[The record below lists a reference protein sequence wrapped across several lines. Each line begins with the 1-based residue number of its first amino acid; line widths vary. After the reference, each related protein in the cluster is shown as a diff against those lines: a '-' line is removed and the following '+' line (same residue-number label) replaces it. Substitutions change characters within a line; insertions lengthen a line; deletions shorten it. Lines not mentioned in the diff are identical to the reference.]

1 MKRYDRR
8 TFILQ
13 AAGATALAATG
24 LNANAEKPKLV
35 ESDPY
40 PKSIGFRLET
50 ENVDQK
56 KYPRHTV
63 EQRRSKCQLFS
74 GKPDDPFGPCSFYG
88 GGLVPTNGWCRNFK
102 VKKPKAA

>member
-35 ESDPY
+35 ESDP
-40 PKSIGFRLET
+40 
-50 ENVDQK
+50 
-56 KYPRHTV
+56 
-63 EQRRSKCQLFS
+63 
-74 GKPDDPFGPCSFYG
+74 
-88 GGLVPTNGWCRNFK
+88 
-102 VKKPKAA
+102 